1 VLVASSDRD
10 AFQLASDRTTLLQPV
25 RGVSELTRVGPAEV
39 RERLSAVLGPR
50 VPVAN
55 PLDYQTYIWGNA
67 AAQEECFTALL
78 SAGADQHLLVLD
90 VPRADRCDV
99 ADYEST
105 VDGFVAAR
113 HATGAAASVVS
124 SLPEGLPEELGTRL
138 VAEGIAPMQGL
149 TECLTAIAAAAWIGR
164 AALRFPAPLAVSRAG
179 GPMVQLDEWRSK
191 MELGIPVPA
200 GKLADAAGAAEAAE
214 ALGFPVVLKAVSA
227 DLAHKTEA
235 GAVRLDLR
243 DAEAVRLAAK
253 ELSLISP
260 RLLVERMVTGV
271 VAELLVGVRADPRFG
286 LALTIGSGGTLVELI
301 ADTAA
306 VLLPAT
312 RADFA
317 DALRKLRV
325 HRLLEG
331 HRGRPA
337 GDLCAV
343 LDTLEAVAA
352 FALANA
358 DTLLELDINPLLVL
372 PNGSYAADAL
382 VRRT

>member
-1 VLVASSDRD
+1 
-10 AFQLASDRTTLLQPV
+10 
-25 RGVSELTRVGPAEV
+25 
-39 RERLSAVLGPR
+39 
-50 VPVAN
+50 
-55 PLDYQTYIWGNA
+55 
-67 AAQEECFTALL
+67 
-78 SAGADQHLLVLD
+78 
-90 VPRADRCDV
+90 
-99 ADYEST
+99 
-105 VDGFVAAR
+105 
-113 HATGAAASVVS
+113 
-124 SLPEGLPEELGTRL
+124 
-138 VAEGIAPMQGL
+138 
-149 TECLTAIAAAAWIGR
+149 
-164 AALRFPAPLAVSRAG
+164 
-179 GPMVQLDEWRSK
+179 MVQLDEWRSK

-200 GKLADAAGAAEAAE
+200 GKLVDAAGAAEAAE

-301 ADTAA
+301 ADTAT

-337 GDLCAV
+337 GDLSAV
-343 LDTLEAVAA
+343 LDTLESVAA

-372 PNGSYAADAL
+372 PNGIYAADAL
-382 VRRT
+382 IRRT